1 MTLVLEEFRCY
12 RELADGL
19 FIDLDS
25 VPVKYPGLDGTEI
38 ALSESQERMAVVIDK
53 ENLNRFKEYA
63 KEEDVETTLVATV
76 TDENRLTMAWK
87 EEQ

>member
-1 MTLVLEEFRCY
+1 M
-12 RELADGL
+12 
-19 FIDLDS
+19 
-25 VPVKYPGLDGTEI
+25 PVKYPGLNGTEI

-53 ENLNRFKEYA
+53 ENLGRFKEYA

-87 EEQ
+87 GRTIVNISRDF